1 MSKSKRF
8 SSRAS
13 LAVVGLRMRQKGIWK
28 TVEKHVQIKQ
38 KVINHRPLDKLKDAF
53 INILAGG
60 YGLVEVNTRV
70 RPDKGLQ
77 RAFGRESCAEQSVVS
92 ETVNKCIAETVEQM
106 RQALKEIHQNHSQ
119 SYRHNYEQQSLL
131 LDVDMSGMP
140 AGRQGEGVTKG
151 YFPGQ
156 KNRRG
161 RQLGR
166 VVATLYDEIVTERLY
181 NGKRQLDKSLPEL
194 VTAAIEVMELT
205 EEKRH
210 QTILRVDAGGGT
222 DEDINWMLNQGF
234 EVLVKVKNWKRAAR
248 LAHSVTTWYPDPK
261 VEGREVG
268 WVEEPHQ
275 YDRPTRQLAIRH
287 QKDNGEWSY
296 HILVFTLTTDQIFW
310 LARQPV
316 CNEPTSEQV
325 LFTVLAAYD
334 LRNGGI
340 ETSNKGSKQGLGL
353 TKRNKH
359 LFSAQEMLVLL
370 AQLAYNLISW
380 TRDTLAVT
388 DRRFARV
395 GVLRMVRDVFH
406 IPGRIELDAQGHVI
420 QIALRAKQPGSLAI
434 VLALSHD
441 NLSLIL
447 DEI

>member
-1 MSKSKRF
+1 MSKYKRF
-8 SSRAS
+8 SARAS
-13 LAVVGLRMRQKGIWK
+13 LAVVGIRMQQKGIWK

-38 KVINHRPLDKLKDAF
+38 KVINHNPLDKLKDAR

-60 YGLVEVNTRV
+60 QGLVEINTRV

-77 RAFGRESCAEQSVVS
+77 RAFERESCAEQSVVS
-92 ETVNKCIAETVEQM
+92 ETINKCTEETVEQM
-106 RQALKEIHQNHSQ
+106 QQAMKEIHQIHSQ
-119 SYRHNYEQQSLL
+119 SYGHNYEQQSLL

-166 VVATLYDEIVTERLY
+166 VIATLYDEIIAERLY
-181 NGKRQLDKSLPEL
+181 SGKRQLDKSLPEL
-194 VTAAIEVMELT
+194 VTAAIDVLGLV
-205 EEKRH
+205 EEKRQ

-234 EVLVKVKNWKRAAR
+234 QVLVKVKNWKRSAKLAR
-248 LAHSVTTWYPDPK
+248 SVATWYPDPK

-296 HILVFTLTTDQIFW
+296 HVLVFTLNNDRIFW

-316 CNEPTSEQV
+316 RNEPTSV
-325 LFTVLAAYD
+325 LFAVLAAYD
-334 LRNGGI
+334 LRSGGI

-353 TKRNKH
+353 TKRNKR

-370 AQLAYNLISW
+370 AHLAYNLITW
-380 TRDTLAVT
+380 TRNTLAST
-388 DRRFARV
+388 DKQFARF
-395 GVLRMVRDVFH
+395 GVLRIVRDLFH
-406 IPGRIELDAQGHVI
+406 IPGRIELDAQGYVI
-420 QIALRAKQPGSLAI
+420 QIALRANQPGAPA
-434 VLALSHD
+434 VVQALSCD